1 MCVTVKW
8 KRGYSLYIFNP
19 EGIQVT
25 LVQKLNERWAYS
37 RSHSTVETVVL
48 FFLAIA

>member
-8 KRGYSLYIFNP
+8 KRGYSLYISNP

-25 LVQKLNERWAYS
+25 LVQNENLTKGGL
-37 RSHSTVETVVL
+37 TVDH
-48 FFLAIA
+48 IDC